1 MSQYKMDV
9 VRFLRGRAKA
19 ARLMKNYADEEN
31 FKACADRV
39 KELEE
44 VLLRLVYAD
53 RYTWEKDGTDIFD
66 AFRVIAKE
74 VLFEGEDDPKPGD
87 NGYGVVT
94 EHDLD

>member
-1 MSQYKMDV
+1 MGQYEFDA

-31 FKACADRV
+31 FKACAERV

-53 RYTWEKDGTDIFD
+53 RYTWEKDGTDIFE
-66 AFRVIAKE
+66 AFREIAKE
-74 VLFEGEDDPKPGD
+74 TLFKEGESRPGD